1 MDEEMLKKRPGV
13 IRFIDMLSEWS
24 GYLSG
29 GAVLISTLIIVHEVV
44 MRYFFA
50 QPAIWQ
56 IEISMYLLLF
66 TSFVGAS
73 YGLKHDAHVGIDLLV
88 SKLAPRAQKK
98 MRMFTSLLCI
108 GLTILIGWR
117 AGVLWLEAYENGWRA
132 ESLIS
137 TPLSIPYIALP
148 LGMLLMT
155 LQFIVLLYEDW
166 SWLKAHTSS
175 RTNETAE
182 VQSMR
187 KEKMKTS

>member
-1 MDEEMLKKRPGV
+1 MDAEMGKKRPGL
-13 IRFIDMLSEWS
+13 IRLIDTLSEWS

-29 GAVLISTLIIVHEVV
+29 GAILISTLIIVHEVI

-73 YGLKHDAHVGIDLLV
+73 YGLKHNAHVGIDLV
-88 SKLAPRAQKK
+88 VNKLAPRAQKK
-98 MRMFTSLLCI
+98 LRMCTSLFCI
-108 GLTILIGWR
+108 GLTVLVGWR
-117 AGVLWLEAYENGWRA
+117 AGMLWLEAYEKGWRA

-137 TPLSIPYIALP
+137 TPLSIPYVALP

-166 SWLKAHTSS
+166 NWLKAHT
-175 RTNETAE
+175 RTRDVETVE
-182 VQSMR
+182 LQNMR